1 MRKEEIERFSKASN
15 DAEFAK
21 MMKSRTLDPEH
32 LEIQTQLR
40 RGIRVSLVVTFFVSE
55 VDRDCTRF
63 CGIGYRSSRILYKSP
78 RNE

>member
-1 MRKEEIERFSKASN
+1 MHTSGENAHYFVARMRKEEIERFSKASN

-40 RGIRVSLVVTFFVSE
+40 RGIRVSLVVPFFFVS
-55 VDRDCTRF
+55 
-63 CGIGYRSSRILYKSP
+63 G
-78 RNE
+78 